1 MLSIIV
7 NKTFLQILLTMKK
20 CSMTDKYQLSD
31 RLLELKS
38 ITSIDSEMIIIKEG
52 TVNLRL
58 QKKKTPK
65 KLKRNRKVQ
74 KRCNTDLVGLKI
86 FII

>member
-58 QKKKTPK
+58 QKKNPK
-65 KLKRNRKVQ
+65 KTQ
-74 KRCNTDLVGLKI
+74 KKSQGSKTL
-86 FII
+86 